1 MTNKEKYQLFCVQTY
16 VPIYSKSWWMDA
28 VCGADN
34 WDVWLYEKGNNI
46 LAALPYYMEERN
58 GYKYI
63 TKAPLTQNNGII
75 FNYPE
80 SDMKNITRQQFEEEV
95 IDEAYK
101 FISGFGLDVYEQQY
115 HYDFTYYLPFFW
127 HQFSIITRV
136 TYVIDD
142 TQDTEKVWNGFSS
155 KYRKNI
161 KKGQKNAVINQDLDA
176 KIFYE
181 EHKKVF
187 LKQNLPCPFS
197 YELWMRVY
205 DACIKNNAGKIL
217 YAKTTE
223 GNIASLLFVVWDE
236 KSMYHL
242 IGGSMPEYQRL
253 ESYNA
258 LTWYAIQLASQMK
271 LKYDFEGSVIKRIS
285 KSFREFGGEP
295 KRYYRIRKIFNED
308 ILRKECEEQITK
320 LREEM
325 QNDL

>member
-1 MTNKEKYQLFCVQTY
+1 MTNKEKYEKFCLQTY
-16 VPIYSKSWWMDA
+16 VPIYSKAWWMDA
-28 VCGADN
+28 VCGPDN

-46 LAALPYYMEERN
+46 LAAMPYYMENRN
-58 GYKYI
+58 GYSYI

-80 SDMKNITRQQFEEEV
+80 PDMKNITRQQFEEEV

-101 FISGFGLDVYEQQY
+101 FISEFGLDVYEQQY

-127 HQFSIITRV
+127 HQFSVINRV
-136 TYVIDD
+136 TYVIED
-142 TQDTEKVWNGFSS
+142 TQDIEKVWNGFSS

-161 KKGQKNAVINQDLDA
+161 KKGQKNAVVQQDLDA
-176 KIFYE
+176 TIFYD

-187 LKQNLPCPFS
+187 SKQNLPCPFS
-197 YELWMRVY
+197 YVLWMRLY

-217 YAKTTE
+217 YAKTQE

-258 LTWYAIQLASQMK
+258 LTWNAILLASEMG

-295 KRYYRIRKIFNED
+295 KCYYRIRKVFNED
-308 ILRKECEEQITK
+308 IVRKECEEQISR
-320 LREEM
+320 LRQELRKE
-325 QNDL
+325 